1 MQLRSRAV
9 TVAASVVISDLYIE
23 RISSFPDETDPP
35 LVIDPD
41 AVFTCTIFLKGF
53 EMVTT
58 IDRQHPELG
67 RGIQHQQLTAS
78 RLLDRLK
85 SDYGLIVE
93 DGFGVRVLERAYRHY
108 AKDMTQCIRCQ
119 ASCPVSP
126 RVAPRRVRA
135 LRNWL
140 MAQLRQ
146 SLPPSTL
153 NIGTIPLYCR
163 AIVQA
168 ANQPPS

>member
-9 TVAASVVISDLYIE
+9 TVAASVVISDLYIG

-41 AVFTCTIFLKGF
+41 AVLTCTIFLKGF

-58 IDRQHPELG
+58 IDRQHPELS
-67 RGIQHQQLTAS
+67 RGIQHQKLTTS

-93 DGFGVRVLERAYRHY
+93 DGFGVRILERPYRHY
-108 AKDMTQCIRCQ
+108 AKDMTQCIKYQ
-119 ASCPVSP
+119 ASCRFP
-126 RVAPRRVRA
+126 ARRASARRRA
-135 LRNWL
+135 AELADGAATTKL
-140 MAQLRQ
+140 A
-146 SLPPSTL
+146 LP
-153 NIGTIPLYCR
+153 
-163 AIVQA
+163 A
-168 ANQPPS
+168 AS